1 MTIKISECSFEN
13 EQNEKIDY
21 VELILVIDEN
31 TTVKLKAFNDDERR
45 KLNGALRKKG
55 YKIGKRKENNT

>member
-1 MTIKISECSFEN
+1 MTIKINECSFEN